1 MIETRTNVFSTESAV
16 REATRIFAQ
25 ALTET
30 AEYEAFEGAASRLR
44 NDQIAQQAI
53 VAYQS
58 KQRSLEALLMLNAVS
73 VEDQAE
79 LERLRQAFLSKPTVV
94 AYFQAQED
102 LMALCQASAD
112 LLSERIGL
120 SFAAACGPGCC

>member
-1 MIETRTNVFSTESAV
+1 MIETETNIFATEIAV
-16 REATRIFAQ
+16 REATRAFAQ

-30 AEYEAFEGAASRLR
+30 AEYEAFEEAASRLR
-44 NDQIAQQAI
+44 DDQLAQQAI

-58 KQRSLEALLMLNAVS
+58 KQQSLEAMLMLNAVS

-79 LERLRQAFLSKPTVV
+79 LERLRQAFLSESTVV

>member
-1 MIETRTNVFSTESAV
+1 MIETKTNIFATETAV
-16 REATRIFAQ
+16 REATRAFAQ

-30 AEYEAFEGAASRLR
+30 AEYEAFEEAASLLR
-44 NDQIAQQAI
+44 DDQLAQRAIA
-53 VAYQS
+53 AYQS
-58 KQRSLEALLMLNAVS
+58 KQRSLEAMLMLNAVS
-73 VEDQAE
+73 AEDQTE
-79 LERLRQAFLSKPTVV
+79 LERLRQAFLSESTVV

>member
-1 MIETRTNVFSTESAV
+1 MIETETNIFASETEV
-16 REATRIFAQ
+16 HEATRAFAQ

-30 AEYEAFEGAASRLR
+30 AEYEAFEEATSHLR
-44 NDQIAQQAI
+44 DDQLAQRAIA
-53 VAYQS
+53 AYQS
-58 KQRSLEALLMLNAVS
+58 KQRSLEAMLMLNAVS
-73 VEDQAE
+73 AEDQAE
-79 LERLRQAFLSKPTVV
+79 LERLRQAFLSESTVV

>member
-1 MIETRTNVFSTESAV
+1 MIETKTNIFSTESAV

>member
-1 MIETRTNVFSTESAV
+1 MIETKTNIFATETAV
-16 REATRIFAQ
+16 GEATRAFAQ

-30 AEYEAFEGAASRLR
+30 AEYEAFEEAASRLR
-44 NDQIAQQAI
+44 DDQFAQQAI
-53 VAYQS
+53 AAYQS
-58 KQRSLEALLMLNAVS
+58 KQRSLEAMLMLNAVS
-73 VEDQAE
+73 AEDQAE
-79 LERLRQAFLSKPTVV
+79 LERLRQVFLSEPTVV

>member
-1 MIETRTNVFSTESAV
+1 MIETKINIFATETAV
-16 REATRIFAQ
+16 REATRAFAQ

-30 AEYEAFEGAASRLR
+30 AEYEAFEEAASRLR
-44 NDQIAQQAI
+44 DDQLAQRDIA
-53 VAYQS
+53 AYQS
-58 KQRSLEALLMLNAVS
+58 KQRSLEAVLMLNAVS
-73 VEDQAE
+73 AEDQAE
-79 LERLRQAFLSKPTVV
+79 LERLRQAFLSESTVA

-120 SFAAACGPGCC
+120 SFSAACGPGCC

>member
-1 MIETRTNVFSTESAV
+1 MLETETNIFAAETAV
-16 REATRIFAQ
+16 REATRAFAQ

-30 AEYEAFEGAASRLR
+30 AEYETFEEASSRLR
-44 NDQIAQQAI
+44 DDQLAQQAI
-53 VAYQS
+53 AAYQS
-58 KQRSLEALLMLNAVS
+58 KQRSLEAMLMLNAVS
-73 VEDQAE
+73 VEDQAK
-79 LERLRQAFLSKPTVV
+79 LDRLQQAFLSESTVV
-94 AYFQAQED
+94 AYFQAQDD

>member
-1 MIETRTNVFSTESAV
+1 MIETKTNIFSTETAV
-16 REATRIFAQ
+16 REATRAFAQ

-44 NDQIAQQAI
+44 DDQLAQQAI
-53 VAYQS
+53 AAYQS
-58 KQRSLEALLMLNAVS
+58 KQRSLEVMLMLNAVS
-73 VEDQAE
+73 AEDQVE
-79 LERLRQAFLSKPTVV
+79 LERLRQAFLSEPTVV

-102 LMALCQASAD
+102 LTALCQASAD

>member
-1 MIETRTNVFSTESAV
+1 MIETKINIFAAETAV
-16 REATRIFAQ
+16 SEAAHAFAQ

-30 AEYEAFEGAASRLR
+30 AEHEAFEEASSRLR
-44 NDQIAQQAI
+44 DDQLAQQAI

-58 KQRSLEALLMLNAVS
+58 KQRSLEAMLMLNAVS
-73 VEDQAE
+73 AEDQAE
-79 LERLRQAFLSKPTVV
+79 LERLRQAFLSEPTVV

-102 LMALCQASAD
+102 LTALCQASAD

-120 SFAAACGPGCC
+120 SFTAACGPGCC

>member
-1 MIETRTNVFSTESAV
+1 MIETKTNIFATETAV
-16 REATRIFAQ
+16 REATRAFAQ

-30 AEYEAFEGAASRLR
+30 AEYEAFEEAASLLR
-44 NDQIAQQAI
+44 DDQLAQRAIA
-53 VAYQS
+53 AYQS
-58 KQRSLEALLMLNAVS
+58 KQRSLEAMLMLNAVS
-73 VEDQAE
+73 AEDQAE
-79 LERLRQAFLSKPTVV
+79 IERLRQAFLSESTVV